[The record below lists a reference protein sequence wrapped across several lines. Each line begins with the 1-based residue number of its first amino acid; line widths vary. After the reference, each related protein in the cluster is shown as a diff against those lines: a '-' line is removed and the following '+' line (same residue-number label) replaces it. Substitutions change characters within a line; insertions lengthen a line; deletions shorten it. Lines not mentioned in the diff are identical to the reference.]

1 MLTKLTMKMTMYKCF
16 LESNL
21 KLLRERK
28 KINQEEISSQLGIKR
43 SKYNSYE
50 NGVAINPP
58 VDVLRSFSEYFKI
71 SVDTLLWTNLKKLKQ
86 SELINLEAGNDEY
99 IRGAKIRVL
108 ATTVDSKNKD
118 NIEIV
123 PIKAKA
129 GYLAEYNNPE
139 FIESL
144 QTFQLPVLS
153 NNRKFRMFQIEGD
166 SMLPIPDKS
175 FIIAEFIENW
185 NDIKNGQACIVL
197 TKNEGIIFKEVTN
210 NLKKDR
216 TVLMHSLNPLFN
228 DYSVE
233 VSEINEIWKFVSYI
247 SSQLPER
254 GLTLENIGGMLAD
267 VKNEVL
273 KLRKA
278 S

>member
-1 MLTKLTMKMTMYKCF
+1 MGKQISYLST
-16 LESNL
+16 NL

-28 KINQEEISSQLGIKR
+28 KKSQEDLASDLGIKR

-58 VDVLRSFSEYFKI
+58 VEDLRNFTQYFKI
-71 SVDTLLWTNLKKLKQ
+71 SVDSLLWTNLKRLN
-86 SELINLEAGNDEY
+86 ELQLRNLEAGNDEY
-99 IRGAKIRVL
+99 IMGTSIRVL
-108 ATTVDSKNKD
+108 ATTIDSKNKE

-129 GYLAEYNNPE
+129 GYTAGYSNPE

-144 QTFQLPVLS
+144 QSFQLPILS
-153 NNRKFRMFQIEGD
+153 GNRKFRMFQIEGD

-175 FIIAEFIENW
+175 FIIAEFVENW

-197 TKNEGIIFKEVTN
+197 TKDEGIVFKEVSN

-216 TVLMHSLNPLFN
+216 SILLHSLNPAFQ
-228 DYSVE
+228 DYTIMA
-233 VSEINEIWKFVSYI
+233 SEINEIWKFVSYI
-247 SSQLPER
+247 SNQIPNDKIASDSI
-254 GLTLENIGGMLAD
+254 GLALSEMKRDIGQI
-267 VKNEVL
+267 KN
-273 KLRKA
+273 KLNA
-278 S
+278 

>member
-1 MLTKLTMKMTMYKCF
+1 MNKQKCF

-28 KINQEEISSQLGIKR
+28 KINQEEIASKLGIKR

-50 NGVAINPP
+50 NGVAVNPP
-58 VDVLRSFSEYFKI
+58 VDVLRCFSEYFKI
-71 SVDTLLWTNLKKLKQ
+71 SVDSLLWTNLKRLNASQ
-86 SELINLEAGNDEY
+86 LNNLEAGNDEY
-99 IRGAKIRVL
+99 IMGTKIRIL
-108 ATTVDSKNKD
+108 ATTVDSKNKE

-129 GYLAEYNNPE
+129 GYSAGYSNSE

-144 QTFQLPVLS
+144 QSFQLPVLS
-153 NNRKFRMFQIEGD
+153 DNRKFRMFQIEGD

-175 FIIAEFIENW
+175 FVIAEFVENW
-185 NDIKNGQACIVL
+185 NDLKNGQACVVL
-197 TKNEGIIFKEVTN
+197 TKDEGIIFKEITN

-216 TVLMHSLNPLFN
+216 TVLMHSLNPLFK
-228 DYSVE
+228 DYSVKA
-233 VSEINEIWKFVSYI
+233 SEINEIWKFVNYI
-247 SSQLPER
+247 SNQLPEG
-254 GLTLENIGGMLAD
+254 GLTLENIGVMLTD

-273 KLRKA
+273 KLKKA